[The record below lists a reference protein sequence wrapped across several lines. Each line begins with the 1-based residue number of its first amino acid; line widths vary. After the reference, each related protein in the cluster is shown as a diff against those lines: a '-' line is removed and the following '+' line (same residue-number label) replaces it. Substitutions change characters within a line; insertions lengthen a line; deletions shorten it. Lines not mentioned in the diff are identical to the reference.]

1 MELQSEESLEYKIT
15 KLQNEFYNQNTKSRF
30 IKNQQKMQC
39 AQTILANVQLE
50 QLLAKMV
57 YIIPNTN
64 KVHIDYSIFKTFA
77 HPQIYT
83 HVVEYIISLLLSCI
97 NTHGDYEIHI
107 NLQSFT
113 TTAAQR
119 YKDIIYMF
127 CSKCLQHD
135 SLITLS
141 LDVLYIYNSPKML
154 KSIMHIFSG
163 IVNDAIKSKIVECDQ
178 EFTRV

>member
-15 KLQNEFYNQNTKSRF
+15 KLQNDFYNQNTKSRF
-30 IKNQQKMQC
+30 IKNQQKLQC

-57 YIIPNTN
+57 YVIPNTN

-77 HPQIYT
+77 HPEIYT

-97 NTHGDYEIHI
+97 NTVGHYEIHI

-135 SLITLS
+135 SFITLS

-163 IVNDAIKSKIVECDQ
+163 VVNDTIKSKIVECDQ